1 MRQAVTPS
9 NGRPRA
15 APTTQLSD
23 ISRLSAIA
31 SELVA
36 IRQHLTH
43 SDDIVERLDDIV
55 AGLDAT
61 ITTLFHAAPV
71 SADDR
76 YADVGNLAAPP

>member
-1 MRQAVTPS
+1 MRQAVTS
-9 NGRPRA
+9 WDRRPRSTA
-15 APTTQLSD
+15 TTQLSD

-43 SDDIVERLDDIV
+43 SDDVVERLDDIV
-55 AGLDAT
+55 VRLDAT
-61 ITTLFHAAPV
+61 VTTLFHAAPM

-76 YADVGNLAAPP
+76 